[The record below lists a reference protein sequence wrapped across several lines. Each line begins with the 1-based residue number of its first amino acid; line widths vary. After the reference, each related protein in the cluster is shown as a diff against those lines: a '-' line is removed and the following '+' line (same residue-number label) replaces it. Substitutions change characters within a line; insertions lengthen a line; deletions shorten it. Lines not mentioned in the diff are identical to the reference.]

1 MKRYHFVLPTL
12 CWFATQ
18 IVSCSPDNVNYTISV
33 TNGSDLVRK
42 AETIEILLED
52 VAGFTKEQHNNLVVE
67 DNGGGEMPIQ
77 LIDMDQDSINDLLIF
92 QTDFDPG
99 ETKEF
104 TLTGKKSN
112 RVKNQPSSR
121 TFCRIVPERMDDF
134 AWENDKV
141 AFRSY
146 GPKCQELFEAGDP
159 AGLISS
165 GIDCWTK
172 RVDYPI
178 IDKWYR
184 EDKNGKSYHEDRGEG
199 LDAYHVGTTR
209 GCGGT
214 ALVKKDKYILSENFI
229 SWKVLTNGP
238 IRSVFELEYAPVK
251 IGNTTVSERKRI
263 TLDLGAHLF
272 HCEVAYTSGKPLDS
286 AAAGIALHQANGKIA
301 SNIEEGWVS
310 YWEPLED
317 SYLGT
322 AILADPEM
330 MTNLT
335 VKDTLYHDESLNNIW
350 AHMIIKENSFDYW
363 AGFGWQK
370 SGTFNSAKDWEN
382 YLKKEFL
389 KKTNPIQVKIT
400 KN

>member
-1 MKRYHFVLPTL
+1 MRRYRFVLPAL
-12 CWFATQ
+12 CWYVTQ
-18 IVSCSPDNVNYTISV
+18 MVSCSPDNATYTISA
-33 TNGSDLVRK
+33 TNSPDLVRK
-42 AETIEILLED
+42 AETIEIPLED
-52 VAGFTKEQHNNLVVE
+52 IAGFSKEQYSNLVVE
-67 DNGGGEMPIQ
+67 DNGGGEMPVQ

-92 QTDFDPG
+92 QTDLDPG
-99 ETKEF
+99 QTKEF
-104 TLTGKKSN
+104 TLSSKKSD
-112 RVKNQPSSR
+112 RAKHQLSTR

-141 AFRSY
+141 AFRCY

-184 EDKNGKSYHEDRGEG
+184 EDKNGKSYHEDHGEG

-214 ALVKKDKYILSENFI
+214 ALVKEGEYVLSENFVG
-229 SWKVLTNGP
+229 WKVLANGP

-251 IGNTTVSERKRI
+251 IGNITASERKRI
-263 TLDLGAHLF
+263 TLDLGAHLY
-272 HCEVAYTSGKPLDS
+272 HCEVAYTSVEPLDS
-286 AAAGIALHQANGKIA
+286 AAVGIALHQANGKIA
-301 SNIEEGWVS
+301 SNIEKGWVS

-322 AILADPEM
+322 AILANPEM
-330 MTNLT
+330 IANLV

-350 AHMIIKENSFDYW
+350 AYVIIEGNSFDYW
-363 AGFGWQK
+363 SGFGWQK
-370 SGTFNSAKDWEN
+370 SGDFNSAEDWEN
-382 YLKKEFL
+382 YLKKESL
-389 KKTNPIQVKIT
+389 KKINPIQVKTT